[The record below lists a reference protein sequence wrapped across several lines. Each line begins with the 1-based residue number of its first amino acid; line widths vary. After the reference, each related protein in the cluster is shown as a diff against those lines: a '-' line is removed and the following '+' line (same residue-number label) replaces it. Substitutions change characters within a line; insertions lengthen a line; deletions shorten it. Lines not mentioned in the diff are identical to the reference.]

1 MKKILLLVL
10 FSTVLI
16 FTNANAQSSLTE
28 LLPNSDGA
36 ILIDSNRL
44 FNEAIPQI
52 FAGNLKKLAELNAE
66 IDKIKTETGIDPRQ
80 FEEIAIAL
88 KSIPNGKGKLNL
100 EALVLTKGK
109 YDSQALIGTVKRSIK
124 SYREEK
130 VKDTVVYIF
139 PTKDL
144 KKQNE
149 NNGQSF
155 ITKVFGMVTDDL
167 PVEVAVCALDT
178 KTLAFGSLPL
188 IKEVLTTPTKLKTEI
203 ANLLSQKPNAII
215 RFGFELPSNLP
226 TFAGSADK
234 ELEETLS
241 SIQQLSGWGDLT
253 EKGIQVS
260 VNAKADKSDNAQKI
274 EELLETLRILANSFL
289 SAFPDKDRKV
299 FAKMVNDLKIS
310 RSENLVS
317 LNLEILK
324 EDLSNLIR

>member
-1 MKKILLLVL
+1 MRKILLLV
-10 FSTVLI
+10 VLLSI
-16 FTNANAQSSLTE
+16 SFFTKANAQTRLIE
-28 LLPNSDGA
+28 LLPDSDGA

-52 FAGNLKKLAELNAE
+52 FADNLKKLAEANAE
-66 IDKIKTETGIDPRQ
+66 TDKIKAETGIDLRQ

-88 KSIPNGKGKLNL
+88 RSIPNGKGKLDL

-109 YDSQALIGTVKRSIK
+109 YDSQVLLGTVKRSIK

-144 KKQNE
+144 QKQN
-149 NNGQSF
+149 NSQSV
-155 ITKVFGMVTDDL
+155 ITKISSMITDNL
-167 PVEVAVCALDT
+167 PEEVAVCALDT
-178 KTLAFGSLPL
+178 KTLAFGSLSL

-203 ANLLSQKPNAII
+203 TSLLSQKPNAII
-215 RFGFELPSNLP
+215 RFGFELPSNP
-226 TFAGSADK
+226 PIFAGFADK

-241 SIQQLSGWGDLT
+241 SIQQLFGWGDLT

-260 VNAKADKSDNAQKI
+260 VSAKTDKSDNAQKI
-274 EELLETLRILANSFL
+274 EELLETLRMLANSFL
-289 SAFPDKDRKV
+289 SGFADKDRKV